1 MIVSLAISG
10 LAPSQDLAIPDTVV
24 TTSDVETKE
33 VVYVTSC
40 NDTRV
45 VVTG

>member
-1 MIVSLAISG
+1 MSLKTTDVVVSVMAL
-10 LAPSQDLAIPDTVV
+10 PDTVV